1 MGSSRLQRVGR
12 VEDLVARA
20 LTRCCQHHRL
30 RPFGPLAA
38 DRRPP
43 THGRARVGATWA
55 GRRASGSV
63 HNLRETVLGP
73 GMLCTTRVRS
83 MPCTEAL
90 HDVMGRATASGAAA
104 GGDHTKTVGCG
115 REAPHVG
122 ARLGKGWW
130 LLAATST
137 PPCAA
142 TSGEGEDC
150 SWSSTH
156 GVWAKQRDERR
167 RVELARQ
174 RSDKPMR
181 GLGGAESAGSTSPHP
196 AAISGP

>member
-90 HDVMGRATASGAAA
+90 HDVMGRATGPETSSRAAA
-104 GGDHTKTVGCG
+104 GGDHAKTVGCG

-142 TSGEGEDC
+142 TSGEGGRTVPGQARMAC
-150 SWSSTH
+150 GRSSET
-156 GVWAKQRDERR
+156 
-167 RVELARQ
+167 
-174 RSDKPMR
+174 SDG
-181 GLGGAESAGSTSPHP
+181 GLSLHVSG
-196 AAISGP
+196 AISQCAAGARPGGC